1 MGNHP
6 EEFILTT
13 RPSISVIIPAFE
25 EGEAVVAGLTNLSRE
40 IQQPNE
46 ILVVVD
52 NPSDSTVAPVKQMSE
67 EYPSIRLVVNTYGT
81 GPANAIRYG
90 IDQAIANVV
99 VVTMA
104 DGCDDP
110 RQVEELAHLV
120 KRGVVIASASRY
132 MPGGQQVGGPRLK
145 RLLSR
150 VAGKSF
156 ALISGVGT
164 RDATNSFKA
173 YDKNFV
179 DRVGIHS
186 RHGFEIGL
194 ELTAKARRLGL
205 SVAEIPTTWIDRT
218 FGKSNFRLAKWLPR
232 YLGWY
237 LFGLGFVHPDS
248 TIRALIKSRETKN

>member
-1 MGNHP
+1 M
-6 EEFILTT
+6 TT
-13 RPSISVIIPAFE
+13 TPTISIIIPAFE
-25 EGEAVVAGLTNLSRE
+25 EGEGVVPGLANLSQE

-52 NPSDSTVAPVKQMSE
+52 SSSDSTVDSVRKLSE
-67 EYPSIRLVVNTYGT
+67 EYPSIRLVVNTYGE

-156 ALISGVGT
+156 ALITGIGT

-179 DRVGIHS
+179 EKVGIHS

-218 FGKSNFRLAKWLPR
+218 YGKSNFRLAKWLPR

-237 LFGLGFVHPDS
+237 LFGLGFPHPDS
-248 TIRALIKSRETKN
+248 KIRALIKNAEKY

>member
-1 MGNHP
+1 M
-6 EEFILTT
+6 TST
-13 RPSISVIIPAFE
+13 PSISVIIPAFE
-25 EGEAVVAGLTNLSRE
+25 EGESVVAGLANLSQE

-52 NPSDSTVAPVKQMSE
+52 NPSDSTVDPVKKLSE
-67 EYPSIRLVVNTYGT
+67 KYPSIRLVVNTYGA

-120 KRGVVIASASRY
+120 RRGVVIASASRY

-156 ALISGVGT
+156 ALITGIGT

-173 YDKNFV
+173 YDKKFV
-179 DRVGIHS
+179 EKAGIHS

-218 FGKSNFRLAKWLPR
+218 YGKSNFRLAKWLPR

-237 LFGLGFVHPDS
+237 LFGLGLPHPDS
-248 TIRALIKSRETKN
+248 NIRALIRNTEK

>member
-1 MGNHP
+1 MGNNS
-6 EEFILTT
+6 EEFSLTRT
-13 RPSISVIIPAFE
+13 PSISVIIPAFE
-25 EGEAVVAGLTNLSRE
+25 EGEAVVPGLTNLSQE
-40 IQQPNE
+40 LQQPNE
-46 ILVVVD
+46 VLVVVD
-52 NPSDSTVAPVKQMSE
+52 NLNDSTVGPVKKLSE
-67 EYPSIRLVVNTYGT
+67 KHPSIRMVVNTYGT

-90 IDQAIANVV
+90 INQAIANVV

-145 RLLSR
+145 RMLSR

-156 ALISGVGT
+156 AFITGIGT

-179 DRVGIHS
+179 NKVGIHS

-218 FGKSNFRLAKWLPR
+218 YGKSNFRLAKWLPR

-237 LFGLGFVHPDS
+237 LFGLGFPHPDS
-248 TIRALIKSRETKN
+248 KIRALIKNTEK

>member
-1 MGNHP
+1 VGNYP
-6 EEFILTT
+6 EEFNLTT
-13 RPSISVIIPAFE
+13 TPCISVIIPAFE
-25 EGEAVVAGLTNLSRE
+25 EGEAAVPGLINLSRE
-40 IQQPNE
+40 IHQSNE
-46 ILVVVD
+46 ILVIVD
-52 NPSDSTVAPVKQMSE
+52 NLTDSTAGPVKNLSK
-67 EYPSIRLVVNTYGT
+67 EYPSIRLVVNTYGS

-120 KRGVVIASASRY
+120 QRGVVIASASRY

-150 VAGKSF
+150 FAGKSF
-156 ALISGVGT
+156 ALMTGVGT

-173 YDKNFV
+173 YDKKFV
-179 DRVGIHS
+179 EKVGIHS

-194 ELTAKARRLGL
+194 ELTAKARRLGF

-232 YLGWY
+232 YFGWY
-237 LFGLGFVHPDS
+237 LFGLGFPHPDS
-248 TIRALIKSRETKN
+248 RIRALIKNTEK

>member
-1 MGNHP
+1 
-6 EEFILTT
+6 LTT
-13 RPSISVIIPAFE
+13 TPTISIIIPAFE
-25 EGEAVVAGLTNLSRE
+25 EGEGVVPGLANLSQE

-52 NPSDSTVAPVKQMSE
+52 SSSDSTVDPVRKLSE
-67 EYPSIRLVVNTYGT
+67 EYPSIRLVVNTYGE

-156 ALISGVGT
+156 ALITGIGT

-179 DRVGIHS
+179 EKVGIHS

-218 FGKSNFRLAKWLPR
+218 YGKSNFRLAKWLPR

-237 LFGLGFVHPDS
+237 LFGLGFPHPDS
-248 TIRALIKSRETKN
+248 KIRALIKNTEK

>member
-1 MGNHP
+1 MGHHL
-6 EEFILTT
+6 EEISLTT
-13 RPSISVIIPAFE
+13 TPSISVIIPAFE
-25 EGEAVVAGLTNLSRE
+25 EGESVVAGLINLSRE

-46 ILVVVD
+46 ILVIVD
-52 NPSDSTVAPVKQMSE
+52 NPIDSTVAPVNKLSE
-67 EYPSIRLVVNTYGT
+67 EHPAIRLVVNTYGA

-132 MPGGQQVGGPRLK
+132 MPGGQQVGGPRIK
-145 RLLSR
+145 RILSR

-156 ALISGVGT
+156 ALITGIGT

-179 DRVGIHS
+179 EKVGIHS

-237 LFGLGFVHPDS
+237 LFGLGFPHPDS
-248 TIRALIKSRETKN
+248 KIRALIKNTEK

>member
-1 MGNHP
+1 VGRHL
-6 EEFILTT
+6 EEFGVSTT
-13 RPSISVIIPAFE
+13 PSISVIIPAFE
-25 EGEAVVAGLTNLSRE
+25 EGESVVAGLINLSRE

-46 ILVVVD
+46 ILVIVD
-52 NPSDSTVAPVKQMSE
+52 NPIDSTVAPVNKLSE
-67 EYPSIRLVVNTYGT
+67 EHPAIRLVVNTYGP

-132 MPGGQQVGGPRLK
+132 MPGGQQVGGPRIK
-145 RLLSR
+145 RILSS

-156 ALISGVGT
+156 SLITGVGT
-164 RDATNSFKA
+164 HDATNSFKA

-179 DRVGIHS
+179 EKVGIHS

-237 LFGLGFVHPDS
+237 LFGLGFPHPDS
-248 TIRALIKSRETKN
+248 KIRALIKNTEK

>member
-1 MGNHP
+1 
-6 EEFILTT
+6 
-13 RPSISVIIPAFE
+13 VFE
-25 EGEAVVAGLTNLSRE
+25 EGEAVVAGLTNLSQE
-40 IQQPNE
+40 IQQSNE
-46 ILVVVD
+46 ILIVVD
-52 NPSDSTVAPVKQMSE
+52 NPSDSTVAPVMKLSE
-67 EYPSIRLVVNTYGT
+67 AFPSIRLVVNTYGA
-81 GPANAIRYG
+81 GPANAIRFG
-90 IDQAIANVV
+90 IDQAISNVV

-120 KRGVVIASASRY
+120 KRGVVIAAASRY
-132 MPGGQQVGGPRLK
+132 MPGGQQVGGPRIK

-150 VAGKSF
+150 IAGKSF
-156 ALISGVGT
+156 ALITGVGT

-179 DRVGIHS
+179 NQVGIHS

-194 ELTAKARRLGL
+194 ELTAKARRLGF

-218 FGKSNFRLAKWLPR
+218 YGKSNFRLAKWLPR

-237 LFGLGFVHPDS
+237 LFGLGFAHPDS
-248 TIRALIKSRETKN
+248 TIRALIKNTEK

>member
-1 MGNHP
+1 MGHHP
-6 EEFILTT
+6 EEFSLTT
-13 RPSISVIIPAFE
+13 TPSISVIIPAFE
-25 EGEAVVAGLTNLSRE
+25 EGEVVVAGLKNLSQE
-40 IQQPNE
+40 IQQPHE

-52 NPSDSTVAPVKQMSE
+52 NPSDSTVAPVKKLSE
-67 EYPSIRLVVNTYGT
+67 EYPSIRLVVNSYGA

-90 IDQAIANVV
+90 IDQAIANLV

-110 RQVEELAHLV
+110 RQVQELANLV
-120 KRGVVIASASRY
+120 RRGVVIASASRY

-156 ALISGVGT
+156 ALITGVGT

-179 DRVGIHS
+179 NQVGIHS

-218 FGKSNFRLAKWLPR
+218 HGKSNFNLAKWLPR

-237 LFGLGFVHPDS
+237 LFGLGFPHPDS
-248 TIRALIKSRETKN
+248 TIRALIKSMETKN

>member
-1 MGNHP
+1 M
-6 EEFILTT
+6 
-13 RPSISVIIPAFE
+13 
-25 EGEAVVAGLTNLSRE
+25 VAGLINLSRE

-52 NPSDSTVAPVKQMSE
+52 NLSDSTIAPVKKMSE
-67 EYPSIRLVVNTYGT
+67 EYPSIRLVVNTYGA
-81 GPANAIRYG
+81 GPSNAIRYG
-90 IDQAIANVV
+90 IDKAIANVV

-156 ALISGVGT
+156 SIITGIGT

-173 YDKNFV
+173 YDKDFV
-179 DRVGIHS
+179 NQVGIHS

-218 FGKSNFRLAKWLPR
+218 YGKSNFRLAKWLPR

-237 LFGLGFVHPDS
+237 LFGLGFPHPDS
-248 TIRALIKSRETKN
+248 RIRALIRNTEK

>member
-1 MGNHP
+1 MGYDP
-6 EEFILTT
+6 EESSVTT
-13 RPSISVIIPAFE
+13 TPSISVIIPAFE

-40 IQQPNE
+40 IKQANE

-52 NPSDSTVAPVKQMSE
+52 NSIDSTVAPVNKLSE
-67 EYPSIRLVVNTYGT
+67 EYPSIRVVVNTYGA

-110 RQVEELAHLV
+110 RQVEELANLV
-120 KRGVVIASASRY
+120 RRGVVIASASRY

-145 RLLSR
+145 RFLSR

-156 ALISGVGT
+156 ALITGVGT

-173 YDKNFV
+173 YDKDFV
-179 DRVGIHS
+179 NKVGIHS

-218 FGKSNFRLAKWLPR
+218 YGKSNFRLAKWLPR

-237 LFGLGFVHPDS
+237 LFGLGFPHPDS
-248 TIRALIKSRETKN
+248 KIRALIKNTEK

>member
-1 MGNHP
+1 VGHHL
-6 EEFILTT
+6 EEFSVTT
-13 RPSISVIIPAFE
+13 TPRISVIIPAFE
-25 EGEAVVAGLTNLSRE
+25 EGEAVIPGLTNLSKE

-52 NPSDSTVAPVKQMSE
+52 NPSDSTVGPVKKLSK
-67 EYPSIRLVVNTYGT
+67 EYPSIRLVVNTYGS

-90 IDQAIANVV
+90 TDQAIASVV

-150 VAGKSF
+150 LAGKSF
-156 ALISGVGT
+156 AFITGVGT

-179 DRVGIHS
+179 NQVGIHS

-218 FGKSNFRLAKWLPR
+218 YGQSNFRLAKWLPR

-237 LFGLGFVHPDS
+237 LFGLGFPHPDS
-248 TIRALIKSRETKN
+248 KIRALIKKSEK

>member
-1 MGNHP
+1 M
-6 EEFILTT
+6 TT
-13 RPSISVIIPAFE
+13 TPTISIIIPAFE
-25 EGEAVVAGLTNLSRE
+25 EGEGVVPGLANLSQE

-52 NPSDSTVAPVKQMSE
+52 SSSDSTVDSVRKLSE
-67 EYPSIRLVVNTYGT
+67 EYPSIRLVVNTYGE

-156 ALISGVGT
+156 ALITGIGT

-179 DRVGIHS
+179 EKVGIHS

-218 FGKSNFRLAKWLPR
+218 YGKSNFRLAKWLPR

-237 LFGLGFVHPDS
+237 LFGLGFPHPDS
-248 TIRALIKSRETKN
+248 KIRALIRNTER

>member
-1 MGNHP
+1 VGHHP
-6 EEFILTT
+6 EEFSLTT
-13 RPSISVIIPAFE
+13 TPRISLIIPAFE
-25 EGEAVVAGLTNLSRE
+25 EGEAVVIGLKNLGQE
-40 IQQPNE
+40 IQQPYE

-52 NPSDSTVAPVKQMSE
+52 NPSDSTVAPVKKLSE
-67 EYPSIRLVVNTYGT
+67 EYPSIRLVVNSYGA

-110 RQVEELAHLV
+110 RQVQELANLV
-120 KRGVVIASASRY
+120 RRGVVIASASRY

-156 ALISGVGT
+156 ALITGVGT

-179 DRVGIHS
+179 NQVGIHS

-218 FGKSNFRLAKWLPR
+218 FGKSNFRLARWLPR

-237 LFGLGFVHPDS
+237 LFGLGFPHPDS
-248 TIRALIKSRETKN
+248 TIRALIKSREAKN

>member
-1 MGNHP
+1 
-6 EEFILTT
+6 LTT
-13 RPSISVIIPAFE
+13 IPSISVIIPAFE
-25 EGEAVVAGLTNLSRE
+25 EGEDVVAGLTNLIQE

-52 NPSDSTVAPVKQMSE
+52 NPSDSTVAPVNKLSQE
-67 EYPSIRLVVNTYGT
+67 HPSIRLVINNYGA

-110 RQVEELAHLV
+110 RQVEELANLV
-120 KRGVVIASASRY
+120 RRGVVIASASRY

-156 ALISGVGT
+156 ALITGVGT

-179 DRVGIHS
+179 DKVGIHS

-218 FGKSNFRLAKWLPR
+218 FGNSNFRLAKWLPR
-232 YLGWY
+232 YFGWY
-237 LFGLGFVHPDS
+237 LFGLGFPHPDS
-248 TIRALIKSRETKN
+248 TIRALIENTEK

>member
-1 MGNHP
+1 MGYDP
-6 EEFILTT
+6 EEFSLTT
-13 RPSISVIIPAFE
+13 TPSISVIIPAFE
-25 EGEAVVAGLTNLSRE
+25 EGEEVVAGLINLSRE
-40 IQQPNE
+40 IKQPNE

-52 NPSDSTVAPVKQMSE
+52 NSIDSTVAPVNKLSE
-67 EYPSIRLVVNTYGT
+67 EYPSIRVVVNTYGA

-150 VAGKSF
+150 IAGKSF
-156 ALISGVGT
+156 ALITGIGT

-173 YDKNFV
+173 YDKKFV
-179 DRVGIHS
+179 EKVGIHS

-218 FGKSNFRLAKWLPR
+218 YGTSNFRLAKWLPR

-248 TIRALIKSRETKN
+248 TIRALIKNTEK

>member
-1 MGNHP
+1 
-6 EEFILTT
+6 LTST
-13 RPSISVIIPAFE
+13 PSISVIIPAFE
-25 EGEAVVAGLTNLSRE
+25 EGESVVAGLINLSRE

-52 NPSDSTVAPVKQMSE
+52 NLSDSTIAPVKKMSE
-67 EYPSIRLVVNTYGT
+67 EYPSIRLVVNTYGA
-81 GPANAIRYG
+81 GPSNAIRYG
-90 IDQAIANVV
+90 IDKAIANVV

-156 ALISGVGT
+156 SIITGIGT

-173 YDKNFV
+173 YDKDFV
-179 DRVGIHS
+179 NQVGIHS

-218 FGKSNFRLAKWLPR
+218 YGKSNFRLAKWLPR

-237 LFGLGFVHPDS
+237 LFGLGFPHPDS
-248 TIRALIKSRETKN
+248 RIRALIRNTEK

>member
-1 MGNHP
+1 MGNNP
-6 EEFILTT
+6 EEFRLTT
-13 RPSISVIIPAFE
+13 TPRISVIIPAFE
-25 EGEAVVAGLTNLSRE
+25 EGEGVVAGLTNLSQE

-52 NPSDSTVAPVKQMSE
+52 NPNDSTVGPVKKLSE
-67 EYPSIRLVVNTYGT
+67 EIPSIRLVVNTYGV

-110 RQVEELAHLV
+110 RQVGELANLV
-120 KRGVVIASASRY
+120 RRGVVIASASRY

-156 ALISGVGT
+156 ALITGVGT
-164 RDATNSFKA
+164 QDATNSFKA
-173 YDKNFV
+173 YDKDFV
-179 DRVGIHS
+179 DKVGIHS

-237 LFGLGFVHPDS
+237 LFGLGFPHPDS
-248 TIRALIKSRETKN
+248 TIRALIKNTEK

>member
-1 MGNHP
+1 M
-6 EEFILTT
+6 TT
-13 RPSISVIIPAFE
+13 TPSISVIIPAFE
-25 EGEAVVAGLTNLSRE
+25 EGEEVVAGLVNLSRE
-40 IQQPNE
+40 IKQPNE

-52 NPSDSTVAPVKQMSE
+52 NPRDSTVAPVKKLSE
-67 EYPSIRLVVNTYGT
+67 EFPSIRLEVNTYGA

-90 IDQAIANVV
+90 IDKAIANVV

-110 RQVEELAHLV
+110 RQVEELANLV
-120 KRGVVIASASRY
+120 RRGVVIASASRY

-145 RLLSR
+145 RFLSR

-156 ALISGVGT
+156 ALITGVGT
-164 RDATNSFKA
+164 CDATNSFKA
-173 YDKNFV
+173 YDKNFL
-179 DRVGIHS
+179 DKVGIHS

-218 FGKSNFRLAKWLPR
+218 YGKSNFKLAKWLPR

-237 LFGLGFVHPDS
+237 LFGLGFPHPDS
-248 TIRALIKSRETKN
+248 KIRALIRNMERS

>member
-1 MGNHP
+1 MS
-6 EEFILTT
+6 TT
-13 RPSISVIIPAFE
+13 PSISVIIPAFE

-52 NPSDSTVAPVKQMSE
+52 NPSDSTVVPVKKLSE
-67 EYPSIRLVVNTYGT
+67 EYPPIRLVVNTYGA

-90 IDQAIANVV
+90 IDQASANVV

-110 RQVEELAHLV
+110 RQVEELANLV
-120 KRGVVIASASRY
+120 RRGVVIASASRY

-156 ALISGVGT
+156 ALITGVGT

-179 DRVGIHS
+179 KQVGIHS

-237 LFGLGFVHPDS
+237 LFGLGFPHPDS
-248 TIRALIKSRETKN
+248 KIRALIKNTEK

>member
-1 MGNHP
+1 VGHHL
-6 EEFILTT
+6 EEFSVNTT
-13 RPSISVIIPAFE
+13 PSISVIIPAFE
-25 EGEAVVAGLTNLSRE
+25 EGESVVAGLINLSRE

-46 ILVVVD
+46 ILVIVD
-52 NPSDSTVAPVKQMSE
+52 NPIDSTVAPVNKLSE
-67 EYPSIRLVVNTYGT
+67 EHPAIRLVVNTYGS

-132 MPGGQQVGGPRLK
+132 MPGGQQVGGPRIK
-145 RLLSR
+145 RILSR

-156 ALISGVGT
+156 ALITGVGT
-164 RDATNSFKA
+164 HDATNSFKA

-179 DRVGIHS
+179 EKVGIHS

-218 FGKSNFRLAKWLPR
+218 FGKSNFRLAKWLPK
-232 YLGWY
+232 YFGWY
-237 LFGLGFVHPDS
+237 LFGLGFPHPDS
-248 TIRALIKSRETKN
+248 KIRALIKNAEN

>member
-1 MGNHP
+1 MGDRP
-6 EEFILTT
+6 EASSLSTAPT
-13 RPSISVIIPAFE
+13 VSVIIPAFE
-25 EGEAVVAGLTNLSRE
+25 EGESIVTGLIKLSQE
-40 IQQPNE
+40 IKQPNE
-46 ILVVVD
+46 ILIIVD
-52 NPSDSTVAPVKQMSE
+52 SHSDSTVGPVRKLSD
-67 EYPSIRLVVNTYGT
+67 EYKEIQLLVNTYGS

-90 IDQAIANVV
+90 IDQATANVV

-120 KRGVVIASASRY
+120 RRGVVIASASRY

-156 ALISGVGT
+156 ALITGVGT

-179 DRVGIHS
+179 EKVGIHS

-218 FGKSNFRLAKWLPR
+218 SGKSNFRLAKWLPK
-232 YLGWY
+232 YLSWY
-237 LFGLGFVHPDS
+237 LFGLGFPHPDS
-248 TIRALIKSRETKN
+248 TIRSLIKKKEMK

>member
-1 MGNHP
+1 MGYHP
-6 EEFILTT
+6 EEFILTKT
-13 RPSISVIIPAFE
+13 PSISVIIPAFE
-25 EGEAVVAGLTNLSRE
+25 EGEGVVVGLTNLSQE

-52 NPSDSTVAPVKQMSE
+52 SLSDSTVGPVKKLSRE
-67 EYPSIRLVVNTYGT
+67 HPSIRLVVNTYDA

-90 IDQAIANVV
+90 IDQAIADVV

-110 RQVEELAHLV
+110 RQVEELSHLV

-156 ALISGVGT
+156 ALITGIGT

-179 DRVGIHS
+179 NQVGIHS

-237 LFGLGFVHPDS
+237 LFGLGFPHPDS
-248 TIRALIKSRETKN
+248 KIRALIRSRETKN

>member
-1 MGNHP
+1 
-6 EEFILTT
+6 LTST
-13 RPSISVIIPAFE
+13 PSISVIIPAFE
-25 EGEAVVAGLTNLSRE
+25 EGESVVAGLANLSQE

-52 NPSDSTVAPVKQMSE
+52 NPSDSTVDPVKKLSE
-67 EYPSIRLVVNTYGT
+67 KYPSIRLVVNTYGA

-120 KRGVVIASASRY
+120 RRGVVIASASRY

-156 ALISGVGT
+156 ALITGIGT

-173 YDKNFV
+173 YDKKFV
-179 DRVGIHS
+179 EKAGIHS

-218 FGKSNFRLAKWLPR
+218 YGKSNFRLAKWLPR

-237 LFGLGFVHPDS
+237 LFGLGLPHPDS
-248 TIRALIKSRETKN
+248 NIRALIRNTEK

>member
-1 MGNHP
+1 VGYDP
-6 EEFILTT
+6 EESSVTT
-13 RPSISVIIPAFE
+13 TPSISVIIPAFE

-40 IQQPNE
+40 IKQANE

-52 NPSDSTVAPVKQMSE
+52 NSIDSTVAPVNKLSE
-67 EYPSIRLVVNTYGT
+67 EYPSIRVVVNTYGA

-110 RQVEELAHLV
+110 RQVEELANLV
-120 KRGVVIASASRY
+120 RRGVVIASASRY

-145 RLLSR
+145 RFLSR

-156 ALISGVGT
+156 ALITGVGT

-173 YDKNFV
+173 YDKDFV
-179 DRVGIHS
+179 NKVGIHS

-237 LFGLGFVHPDS
+237 LFGLGFPHPDS

>member
-1 MGNHP
+1 MGHLSK
-6 EEFILTT
+6 EFSVTT
-13 RPSISVIIPAFE
+13 TPSISVIIPAFE
-25 EGEAVVAGLTNLSRE
+25 EGEAVVPGITNLIQE

-46 ILVVVD
+46 VLVVVD
-52 NPSDSTVAPVKQMSE
+52 KPSDSTVAPVKKLSQ
-67 EYPSIRLVVNTYGT
+67 EYPSIRLVVNTYGP
-81 GPANAIRYG
+81 GPANAIRFG
-90 IDQAIANVV
+90 IDQAVANVV

-110 RQVEELAHLV
+110 RQIEELAHLV

-156 ALISGVGT
+156 ALLTGVGT

-179 DRVGIHS
+179 NKVGIHS

-194 ELTAKARRLGL
+194 ELTAKARRQGL

-218 FGKSNFRLAKWLPR
+218 YGKSNFRLAKWLPR

-237 LFGLGFVHPDS
+237 LFGLGFPHPDS
-248 TIRALIKSRETKN
+248 TIRALINKTEK